1 MSAPILD
8 TPDMRGARHINP
20 CASHRL
26 VIEDAKGPEVT
37 LEILSDSLLQITLRC
52 KLYLSL
58 LE

>member
-1 MSAPILD
+1 MH
-8 TPDMRGARHINP
+8 GARHINP